1 MSKTITIP
9 VESIWGFLISALTYA
24 LLFYANDW
32 LTRSLVFSFGVNW
45 IFLPAG
51 LRLFLTL
58 IFGLP
63 GALGIALSSC
73 LISYY
78 GYFPDDLL
86 VCIGTGL
93 ISGFA
98 PYLAR
103 VLVLKNISLSPD
115 LSDLSMPKLMICILV
130 FAVLSSGAHQIWFSA
145 EGFKDSGTFNDFLV
159 MFTGDVVGSI
169 LLIAVIKYCL
179 DTIRNLKRT
188 AR

>member
-1 MSKTITIP
+1 MSKNITIQ
-9 VESIWGFLISALTYA
+9 VESIGGFLISALAYA

-63 GALGIALSSC
+63 GALGIALSSFF
-73 LISYY
+73 ISYY
-78 GYFPDDLL
+78 GYFPDDLI

-103 VLVLKNISLSPD
+103 VLVLKNIPLSPD
-115 LSDLSMPKLMICILV
+115 LSDLSMPKVLICILV
-130 FAVLSSGAHQIWFSA
+130 FAFLSSSAHQIWFSVV
-145 EGFKDSGTFNDFLV
+145 GFEDAGTFSHFLV
-159 MFTGDVVGSI
+159 MFTGDVLGSV

-179 DTIRNLKRT
+179 DSFKKFRKT
-188 AR
+188 AH